1 MSELINILELR
12 AMIIA
17 GGGFLAGA
25 LAVFVTALL
34 FGAGED
40 SIHRDHTARTQMA
53 NGDPPSHLRQPCRS
67 RSNCE
72 RCHHEQ

>member
-1 MSELINILELR
+1 MSEMIRIFELR

-40 SIHRDHTARTQMA
+40 SIHRDRTARAQTA
-53 NGDPPSHLRQPCRS
+53 DGDPPSHLRQPCRS

-72 RCHHEQ
+72 RCHDEQ